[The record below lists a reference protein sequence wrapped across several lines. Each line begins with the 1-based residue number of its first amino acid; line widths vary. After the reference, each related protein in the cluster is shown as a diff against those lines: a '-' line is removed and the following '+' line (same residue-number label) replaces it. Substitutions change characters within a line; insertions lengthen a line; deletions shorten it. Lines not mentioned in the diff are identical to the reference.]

1 MDDSLVGHSALKGIL
16 VASKFWEII
25 NKAAGNV
32 CVQVFVWAPSGTR
45 GTRLPHLLVRLSVIC
60 TCAEASGK
68 AFGPFFNSIAC
79 FLIVEF
85 YIIVLHHM
93 CLSQIFSPRCGL
105 FSCSLD
111 VVFLRQF
118 IHFSE
123 VGLPS
128 FRDRAGSKKS
138 SPNPARFS
146 VPRSSR
152 RRIVLHFTCRS
163 LSVESSL
170 L

>member
-1 MDDSLVGHSALKGIL
+1 MWGTQIL
-16 VASKFWEII
+16 Y
-25 NKAAGNV
+25 
-32 CVQVFVWAPSGTR
+32 QVHVW
-45 GTRLPHLLVRLSVIC
+45 
-60 TCAEASGK
+60 
-68 AFGPFFNSIAC
+68 
-79 FLIVEF
+79 
-85 YIIVLHHM
+85 
-93 CLSQIFSPRCGL
+93 QIFSPRCGL

-111 VVFLRQF
+111 VVFLRQVV
-118 IHFSE
+118 HFSE

-152 RRIVLHFTCRS
+152 RRTVLHFTCRS